1 MNKSKRK
8 VIVGG
13 LGVLGASITG
23 LPLRAQK
30 KPEFTMVFAHT
41 FSQASEK
48 YVVTGIDLFKNLA
61 EKYTDNRL
69 LVDVH
74 EGGKLGG
81 QNVLPQKVQQGA
93 VQACQLSMQ
102 NFTPFAES
110 FNLLDFPYLF
120 SSNDRFERF
129 LESDVIQNSLL
140 ASESAS
146 KGFTILPG
154 LWANAGFRVFG
165 VSKKIN
171 REVRLPADLKG
182 LKIRVT
188 SSRVEQQAIA
198 LTTGS
203 PVSINWAETYQA
215 MQQGACDAL
224 NVGLGPLTAT
234 KIHETLGTVTRVN
247 MNFNAHI
254 TVMSKKWFDG
264 LPGEVKAGITK
275 AANEAWLH
283 QKTTQKRAD
292 EQMWK
297 EWASAGIKIID
308 LTSEQRNAWLSAIGP
323 SRPEWRQLKEKYG
336 SSLFDQIAKFG

>member
-1 MNKSKRK
+1 MNESKRK
-8 VIVGG
+8 IIVGG
-13 LGVLGASITG
+13 LAAIGTSIVG
-23 LPLRAQK
+23 FPVRAQK
-30 KPEFTMVFAHT
+30 KHEFTMIFAHT

-48 YVVTGIDLFKNLA
+48 NVTTGIDLFKTLA

-93 VQACQLSMQ
+93 IQACQLSMQ

-110 FNLLDFPYLF
+110 FNLLDFPF
-120 SSNDRFERF
+120 IFTSNDRFERF
-129 LESDVIQNSLL
+129 LESDLIQNSLL
-140 ASESAS
+140 SSEPAS

-165 VSKKIN
+165 VSKKTD
-171 REVRLPADLKG
+171 REVRIPSDLKG

-198 LTTGS
+198 LTSGS

-234 KIHETLGTVTRVN
+234 KIHETIGTVTRIN

-264 LPGEVKAGITK
+264 LPKEVQIGITK
-275 AANEAWLH
+275 AANEAWLY
-283 QKTTQKRAD
+283 QKTTQKKND

-308 LTSEQRNAWLSAIGP
+308 LTPEERRAWISAIGP
-323 SRPEWRQLKEKYG
+323 NRPEWLPLKEKYG
-336 SSLFDQIAKFG
+336 SSLLEQIAKFA